1 MLMNLAIT
9 GPELT
14 EFNPDSTISHWLT
27 LVQEVD
33 VVINKDYL
41 DELEF
46 YSF

>member
-1 MLMNLAIT
+1 MLMNLATT

-14 EFNPDSTISHWLT
+14 EFNPDSATSHWLT

-41 DELEF
+41 DELVF
-46 YSF
+46 YS